1 MEIETASKPD
11 FFWGEGVCFFSFL
24 VLPFKLKGVQATST
38 GSCEVTV
45 IVQ

>member
-1 MEIETASKPD
+1 
-11 FFWGEGVCFFSFL
+11 L